1 MRSHP
6 PAANAELARTAGGIG
21 GPVVGFDLA
30 GPEAA
35 WPAPPHAIAFVAARE
50 AGLALTA
57 HAGEVSG
64 AQRVR
69 EVLDFGVRRV
79 AHGVTA
85 IEDPALLDALRARD
99 ITLDLCPTS
108 NVQAGVVPSLA
119 EHPLAA
125 LHRAGVSVTVSTDD
139 RTVTGITLS
148 EELAR
153 SANALDLSTAELSS
167 IALNGFERAFASRS
181 AIAPLIAEATDAW
194 HAWSRATIS

>member
-1 MRSHP
+1 M
-6 PAANAELARTAGGIG
+6 
-21 GPVVGFDLA
+21 
-30 GPEAA
+30 
-35 WPAPPHAIAFVAARE
+35 AARE

-57 HAGEVSG
+57 HAGEVAG

-85 IEDPALLDALRARD
+85 IEDPALLDALRPATSRSTCAR
-99 ITLDLCPTS
+99 PRTS
-108 NVQAGVVPSLA
+108 RRASCRSLA

-148 EELAR
+148 EELRAER
-153 SANALDLSTAELSS
+153 GALDLSTHGAVGDRAERV
-167 IALNGFERAFASRS
+167 RARLRAAGRS
-181 AIAPLIAEATDAW
+181 IAPLIAEATDAW